1 MKSKWEYKIGIVA
14 VLIFLAVAIFFVKY
28 VMHRKEVRDDRAPVT
43 SYEVAVV
50 EGSEQAVKSTITYYD
65 KDLKEVGKQN
75 FPYGGLCG
83 SVEPVFY
90 GDKVYLVPDGGQ
102 KTLSDIVLEIDVKTG
117 TQKEYHMPESG
128 LWDMEVDAENI
139 YFVNNQDGC
148 VYSFNKRNSNV
159 GRVKLADS
167 DFCDALALKD
177 GILYAFG
184 EETSCLY
191 EIDVKTFSV
200 VNKVDVSKYGEG
212 VLGTCFYGEDLY
224 IVFSQLGE
232 DTELDYICS
241 YSFATKKMRKI
252 GLGVKEP
259 LQIKK
264 HKGLLYI
271 VHSDMHDQENTSS
284 SISIYNPKNG
294 DLQNEMLD
302 RHISGIDF
310 KNEKMFL
317 YGNNTFAIYSEDK
330 NHKFVLEKEK
340 DVYTQKNNRCYYWV
354 SGFFLKR

>member
-1 MKSKWEYKIGIVA
+1 MKSKWKYKAGIVV
-14 VLIFLAVAIFFVKY
+14 VLIFLVVAVFFTKY
-28 VMHRKEVRDDRAPVT
+28 IIDSKKVVTPIT

-50 EGSEQAVKSTITYYD
+50 EGSEQAEKSIITYYD
-65 KDLKEVGKQN
+65 KELKEVGKQN
-75 FPYGGLCG
+75 FSYGGLCG

-102 KTLSDIVLEIDVKTG
+102 KTLSDMVLEINVKTG
-117 TQKEYHMPESG
+117 TQKEYHMPKSG
-128 LWDMEVDAENI
+128 IWDIAVDEENI
-139 YFVNNQDGC
+139 YFVDGQDND
-148 VYSFNKRNSNV
+148 VYSFHKRSNNV
-159 GRVKLADS
+159 RKVKLTDS

-191 EIDVKTFSV
+191 EIDVKTFSI
-200 VNKVDVSKYGEG
+200 VNKVDVSKYGDG

-232 DTELDYICS
+232 DTELDYIGA
-241 YSFATKKMRKI
+241 YSTVTKKMRKI

-259 LQIKK
+259 LQIRK
-264 HKGLLYI
+264 HNGLLYI

-294 DLQNEMLD
+294 DLKNELLN
-302 RHISGIDF
+302 RHISGINF

-317 YGNNTFAIYSEDK
+317 YGNHTLAIYSEDK

-340 DVYTQKNNRCYYWV
+340 DVYTQKNNRCHYWV
-354 SGFFLKR
+354 SGFFLKQ